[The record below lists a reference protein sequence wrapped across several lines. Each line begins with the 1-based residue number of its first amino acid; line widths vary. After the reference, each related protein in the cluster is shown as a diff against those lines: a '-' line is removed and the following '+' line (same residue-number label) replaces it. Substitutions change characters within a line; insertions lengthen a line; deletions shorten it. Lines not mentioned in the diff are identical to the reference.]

1 MELNMIDTKFIGMA
15 LPAFHATAEP
25 NQLRFFAKATGE
37 TNPIYLDESAA
48 RSAEHSG
55 LPLPPTFL
63 FSLELSQPSTSWR
76 SELGIDPSRIL
87 HGEQSFSYHRMAYA
101 GEKLKFET
109 RIVDIYQK
117 KGGAMDFVVR
127 ETRVTNQCGEHVAD
141 LRSVLIQRNG

>member
-1 MELNMIDTKFIGMA
+1 MIDSKFIGMA
-15 LPAFHATAEP
+15 LPAFHAIAEP
-25 NQLRFFAKATGE
+25 GQLRFFAKATGE
-37 TNPIYLDESAA
+37 TDPIYLDDSAA
-48 RSAEHSG
+48 RAAGHSG

-63 FSLELSQPSTSWR
+63 ISLELSQPSTSWR

-101 GEKLKFET
+101 GDKLRFET

-117 KGGAMDFVVR
+117 KCGALDFVTR

>member
-1 MELNMIDTKFIGMA
+1 MVDTKFIGMA
-15 LPAFHATAEP
+15 LPAFHAIAEP
-25 NQLRFFAKATGE
+25 GQLRFFAKVTGE
-37 TNPIYLDESAA
+37 TNPVYLDESAA
-48 RSAEHSG
+48 RTAGHPG

-63 FSLELSQPSTSWR
+63 FSLELSQPSTTWR

-101 GEKLKFET
+101 GERLMFET

-117 KGGAMDFVVR
+117 KRGAMDFVVR